1 MFNSNVLDVA
11 VGLVFVF
18 LLLSLVCSAL
28 NEIVEG
34 FIRQRAAHLETG
46 IKELIGEAGKPE
58 NQAFLEKLYNHSLI
72 NSLYRGK
79 YGGTG
84 KDKASLPS
92 YIPSANFALA
102 VLDLRNQRVNMPA
115 NIKGAMDTFVNLA
128 GTDPAKLQQYV
139 EDWYNSAMDRVSG
152 WYKRHC
158 QRILLA
164 LGLAATVLINVD
176 CIQIGQRLFTDSSLR
191 DAVVDMAK
199 GQVKQNAPQPG
210 SDTGAQVTT
219 NLKSLD
225 GMGLPI
231 GWPETGGWEWSSF
244 GMHLLG
250 WLLTAFAVSLGAP
263 FWFDVLNKFMAVR
276 AATKPE
282 DKPKAADIR
291 WQQGLS
297 GPEPS
302 STGTKQPE

>member
-11 VGLVFVF
+11 IGLVFVF

-28 NEIVEG
+28 NEIIEG
-34 FIRQRAAHLETG
+34 FVKQRAAHLEAG
-46 IKELIGEAGKPE
+46 IKELIGEVGKPDSV
-58 NQAFLEKLYNHSLI
+58 AFIEKLYNHSLI
-72 NSLYRGK
+72 NSLYHGRF
-79 YGGTG
+79 GGTG
-84 KDKASLPS
+84 KDKATLPS

-102 VLDLRNQRVNMPA
+102 VLDLRNRGVTLPA
-115 NIKGAMDTFVNLA
+115 NIKGAMDTFVDLA

-158 QRILLA
+158 QRILLG
-164 LGLAATVLINVD
+164 LGLATTVLINVD

-191 DAVVDMAK
+191 DAVTEMAK
-199 GQVKQNAPQPG
+199 SHVKQNAPAAE
-210 SDTGAQVTT
+210 SDAGTQLTT

-225 GMGLPI
+225 GMGLPL
-231 GWPETGGWEWSSF
+231 GWPEAGGWEWNSF

-263 FWFDVLNKFMAVR
+263 FWFDLLSKFMAVR
-276 AATKPE
+276 SALKPD
-282 DKPKAADIR
+282 DKPKAAA
-291 WQQGLS
+291 
-297 GPEPS
+297 
-302 STGTKQPE
+302 